1 MRRPIEDSIQTKEDI
16 LDAAFDCFYENGFEA
31 TSLEAIAKRANVT
44 RGAVYWHFTNKKELY
59 KNVVERTL
67 SRADVVSVCAH
78 QLDVNLPYQKR
89 IHEVFWFAVE
99 DRREMDFI
107 YKSINL
113 ASQKEEF
120 KDVLEKIQYEK
131 IKLFRYFVEE
141 TSLYLREN
149 HKVGIEAED
158 YASALFLLFEG
169 LFLTKN
175 ISVGVQIDRKSVE
188 IYVDLVIREII
199 ASENSENQHAQIF
212 T

>member
-16 LDAAFDCFYENGFEA
+16 IDAAFDCFYDNGFEG
-31 TSLEAIAKRANVT
+31 TSLEAIAKKANVT

-59 KNVVERTL
+59 KNVLDLAL
-67 SRADVVSVCAH
+67 SKADVVSACAH

-89 IHEVFWFAVE
+89 IHEVFWFAIE
-99 DRREMDFI
+99 ERREMDFI
-107 YKSINL
+107 YKTLNF

-149 HKVGIEAED
+149 NKQSTEAENF
-158 YASALFLLFEG
+158 ASALFLLFEG

-175 ISVGVQIDRKSVE
+175 ISVGVQIDKKTVAK
-188 IYVDLVIREII
+188 YVDLIMREILV
-199 ASENSENQHAQIF
+199 
-212 T
+212 